1 MARMPRSAV
10 FTTALWDGNSKIA
23 DFDKHVRRLKN
34 HAERLRIDLPENPE
48 QLIAQTII
56 NRTNKYNHKK
66 LLNITFDSAS
76 GEFKIIPRELPKLRN
91 CMIDAMTIPI
101 KKWLGQVTGTKH
113 GDWDAY
119 RKITTDTFSKG
130 ADVALLVH
138 EHCIVDGDR
147 VMPLVL
153 DEDGVV
159 WISGP
164 EFGGVDSVTFD
175 VCRPEIEAAGFVI
188 SEGRL
193 NERLVARAKEFV
205 LLGSGMGAARLTVLD
220 DVDIGDGSNKLQQV
234 CIKALGEDWI

>member
-1 MARMPRSAV
+1 MGPKSAV
-10 FTTALWDGNSKIA
+10 FTT
-23 DFDKHVRRLKN
+23 VRAREGRLFHLN
-34 HAERLRIDLPENPE
+34 LHLERLSRHAEILGIGVPEIEIPKNLDGLVRIQISKDGVEFNSIPFYQEIHMDAE
-48 QLIAQTII
+48 G
-56 NRTNKYNHKK
+56 
-66 LLNITFDSAS
+66 ITVPA
-76 GEFKIIPRELPKLRN
+76 PRWTRK
-91 CMIDAMTIPI
+91 
-101 KKWLGQVTGTKH
+101 VTGTKH

-119 RKITTDTFSKG
+119 REITTQAFSKG

-175 VCRPEIEAAGFVI
+175 VCRPEIEKAGFII

-193 NERLVARAKEFV
+193 NERLVARAKEVV

-220 DVDIGDGSNKLQQV
+220 DVDIGDNSNNLQKV
-234 CIKALGEDWI
+234 CINALGEDWR

>member
-1 MARMPRSAV
+1 MTCCDCMAMGPKSAV
-10 FTTALWDGNSKIA
+10 FTT
-23 DFDKHVRRLKN
+23 VRAREGHLFHLNLHLERLSR
-34 HAERLRIDLPENPE
+34 HAEILGIKVPEIEIPNNLDGLVRIQISKDGVEFSSIPFYQEIHMDAE
-48 QLIAQTII
+48 G
-56 NRTNKYNHKK
+56 
-66 LLNITFDSAS
+66 ITVPA
-76 GEFKIIPRELPKLRN
+76 PRWTRK
-91 CMIDAMTIPI
+91 
-101 KKWLGQVTGTKH
+101 VTGTKH

-119 RKITTDTFSKG
+119 REITTQAFDKG

-175 VCRPEIEAAGFVI
+175 VCRPEIEKAGFII

-220 DVDIGDGSNKLQQV
+220 DVDIGDNSNNLQQV
-234 CIKALGEDWI
+234 CINALGEDWR